1 MNKVISVLFIALMFC
16 GFAAVPVYALP
27 TLQVYSSDG
36 TASTIGLDEDTWFVT
51 QSSFELVVVGA
62 FRNNMTTL
70 TNVTLVVSVPTGS
83 EGSFTIADS
92 SGALVPLIL
101 QAAVPGTGYDN
112 PGADAT
118 IDILTNHS
126 GVDGYPD
133 KDFLPTPIY
142 DDFGNVVYDKTRDI
156 DFNEHYPFKEGVSDF
171 LIYDLGAFIIGDDPI
186 NNYSTE
192 EGIEYGAGQGQ
203 EKTYS
208 VTVEG
213 FDWAHFDV
221 YGLADDTWRINPGS
235 HDTTFIPAPGAL
247 LLGSMGMGIVGWLRR
262 RRMM

>member
-1 MNKVISVLFIALMFC
+1 MHMNKVILVLFIALMFC

-83 EGSFTIADS
+83 EGSFTISYLGVD
-92 SGALVPLIL
+92 LVPTIL
-101 QAAVPGTGYDN
+101 QEEFVGIGYFN
-112 PGADAT
+112 PAADAT

-133 KDFLPTPIY
+133 KGFLPTPIY
-142 DDFGNVVYDKTRDI
+142 DDEGNIVN
-156 DFNEHYPFKEGVSDF
+156 FNEHYPFQEGVSDF
-171 LIYDLGAFIIGDDPI
+171 LIYDLGEFFNLGPVNNYNTDDP
-186 NNYSTE
+186 
-192 EGIEYGAGQGQ
+192 IEYGAGQGQ

-208 VTVEG
+208 VTVSG
-213 FDWAHFDV
+213 FDWPHFDV

-247 LLGSMGMGIVGWLRR
+247 LLGSVGMGIVGWLRR